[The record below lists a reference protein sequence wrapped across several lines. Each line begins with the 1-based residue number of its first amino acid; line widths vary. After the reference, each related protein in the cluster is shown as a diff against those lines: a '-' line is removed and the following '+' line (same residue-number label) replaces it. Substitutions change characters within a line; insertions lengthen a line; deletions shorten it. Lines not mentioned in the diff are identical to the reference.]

1 MVPAAVPGPGECRTT
16 GEAIGT
22 VRRIKTRVDGI
33 MRDTLHDPIDE
44 STMKALADLKS
55 LATAKDA
62 KDLASVDWELE
73 FMVGPAE
80 DLGLDPSMAEASMAE
95 KPRLH

>member
-1 MVPAAVPGPGECRTT
+1 MVPMEAPGPGECRTT

-22 VRRIKTRVDGI
+22 VRGIKTQVGSI
-33 MRDTLHDPIDE
+33 MRDALHDPTDE
-44 STMKALADLKS
+44 NIMKAIADLKS

-62 KDLASVDWELE
+62 KDLAAVDWALE
-73 FMVGPAE
+73 FLAGLAE
-80 DLGLDPSMAEASMAE
+80 DVGLDPSMAEASMAG